1 MTQAHEPIIRPASP
15 TEKELVETALSNSL
29 NERLPTAMVYEF
41 PEGRVIVVMKPAPQ
55 EVTDIELRQLF
66 PLTRRESEV
75 ATLLLQRLTNKEIAA
90 TLGVA
95 QSGGAPIPWTVFNWA
110 PPRG

>member
-1 MTQAHEPIIRPASP
+1 
-15 TEKELVETALSNSL
+15 
-29 NERLPTAMVYEF
+29 MVYEF

-95 QSGGAPIPWTVFNWA
+95 QSTAWHHTQQVLTKTACYSRRNLASIVRERLRSGCPSDGS
-110 PPRG
+110 R